1 VSYIGVATRNTN
13 RQISSEFV
21 YIALSNQQKIICNTF
36 ILMIYHLNK
45 ETMFNDK
52 SDLVCRCRVCDH
64 EFAQQC
70 SDSVC
75 ECCTLEDHVKG
86 SNAEDATE
94 VFPGGSI

>member
-1 VSYIGVATRNTN
+1 MS
-13 RQISSEFV
+13 
-21 YIALSNQQKIICNTF
+21 
-36 ILMIYHLNK
+36 
-45 ETMFNDK
+45 NDK